1 MRDRECRIRPLAL
14 QDPRAAGLLPGMSEE
29 DRFASFHLVDA
40 GGTARSGGAALPDL
54 LGQLP
59 GTRRLG
65 RLMGRAQPLTD
76 LAYELI
82 ANNRA
87 AIGPHLPEAWVR
99 RADATIRRREAEL
112 GRTLDVGV

>member
-1 MRDRECRIRPLAL
+1 MRDRGRRIRPLAL
-14 QDPRAAGLLPGMSEE
+14 QDPLAAGLLPGMSEE

-40 GGTARSGGAALPDL
+40 GGTAHSGGAALPDL
-54 LGQLP
+54 LGQLA

-76 LAYELI
+76 LAYELV

-87 AIGPHLPEAWVR
+87 AIGRHVPDAWTR

-112 GRTLDVGV
+112 GQTHP